1 LEKALLW
8 MPWLLRYACKEDALK
23 FLKPL
28 EERRRAET
36 LILSWIKRL
45 REEED
50 SEEWGTVIL
59 RFPLI
64 FFSLF
69 SKKTFFTFIKRTSLS
84 GPREGDLYKV
94 P

>member
-1 LEKALLW
+1 
-8 MPWLLRYACKEDALK
+8 MFWLLRYAFMEDALK

-50 SEEWGTVIL
+50 PEEWGTVIL

-64 FFSLF
+64 FSSLF
-69 SKKTFFTFIKRTSLS
+69 S
-84 GPREGDLYKV
+84 
-94 P
+94 